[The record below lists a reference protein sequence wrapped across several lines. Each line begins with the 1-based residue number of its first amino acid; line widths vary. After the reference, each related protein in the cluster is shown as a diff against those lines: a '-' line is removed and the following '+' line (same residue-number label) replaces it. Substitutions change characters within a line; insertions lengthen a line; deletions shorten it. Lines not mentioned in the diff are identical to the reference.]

1 MSYFVV
7 GGLYKNTSF
16 DEFVDDSKKEKYG
29 PFESSEKAREVWDH
43 YSWKNVDDCFIRYTI
58 IKE

>member
-1 MSYFVV
+1 MSYWVV
-7 GGLYKNTSF
+7 GGKYRDTNF
-16 DEFVDDSKKEKYG
+16 QEIEDGFEIEKYG